1 MTYPV
6 DISRAGGHASA
17 MPRTLS
23 RLLIGVFLVLTLAVS
38 TARAQTISLMAPSI
52 ANVSGMLTARFG
64 VAVEEMPVLKGELED
79 GAQLALRCEVKLYEV
94 SDYWLDSHLSTVVF
108 ESALAYEPLSKEF
121 VLTLPGRSSPLRNKD
136 LVALLREGWGVV
148 ETPLGPWDLLERGQK
163 YSLRLDTSMSEADAP
178 QGFSRFIY
186 FWSWDTGANNSFQLD
201 FTY

>member
-1 MTYPV
+1 MTYSV
-6 DISRAGGHASA
+6 DISRARVRASA
-17 MPRTLS
+17 TPRTLS
-23 RLLIGVFLVLTLAVS
+23 RLLTGVVLVLTLAVS

-79 GAQLALRCEVKLYEV
+79 GAQLALRCEVRLYEV

-121 VLTLPGRSSPLRNKD
+121 VLTLPGRPAPLRNKD
-136 LVALLREGWGVV
+136 LVALLRQGWGVV
-148 ETPLGPWDLLERGQK
+148 EIPLGPWDLLQRGQK
-163 YSLRLDTSMSEADAP
+163 YSLHLDTAMSEADAP

>member
-1 MTYPV
+1 MTHPV
-6 DISRAGGHASA
+6 DTSRARVRAWA
-17 MPRTLS
+17 TPRTLS
-23 RLLIGVFLVLTLAVS
+23 RLLTGAVLVLTLAVS

-52 ANVSGMLTARFG
+52 ANASGMLTARFG

-79 GAQLALRCEVKLYEV
+79 GAQLALRCEVRLYEV
-94 SDYWLDSHLSTVVF
+94 SDYWFDSHLSTVVF
-108 ESALAYEPLSKEF
+108 ESALAYEPLAKEF

-136 LVALLREGWGVV
+136 LVALLREGWGTV
-148 ETPLGPWDLLERGQK
+148 EAPLGPWDMLERGRK

-178 QGFSRFIY
+178 QGISRFIY